1 MTLLKRTVQWLSI
14 ALTLTGLAQPFQA
27 QTPDRESVI
36 RIDVDLVQVD
46 AVVTNSKDE
55 PVTDLRIEDFSVLQD
70 GKPQEI
76 SNFSFIRTKDP
87 VPPSPAKKSGTKE
100 VLEPLAPPPPT
111 PLKREKIRRTIAIV
125 VDDLGLAMD
134 TMMRVRESIRK
145 WLDNDMQP
153 DDLVAIMR
161 TGGAVGSLQQFS
173 NDKRMLYAAVDRL
186 SYNAASRVG
195 VSSFKP
201 LAGVKEQR
209 KDSHGFA
216 LPMPEEERDL
226 QYTQFSIASI
236 QYVVNGL
243 KDLPGRKSVIL
254 FSEHLEMMFDDSTGQ
269 NQGREVPVRERMS
282 RLIDA
287 ANRSSVVIH
296 SIDPRGVAYTGFTAE
311 DNPFGSEESFAD
323 LTPTAIGQ
331 AFTQRDRQMIN
342 SQDGMAVLA
351 KQTGGL
357 FLSNR
362 NDITGALEVVANDGD
377 GYYLL
382 GYHPDS
388 KTVSEMKKGKSK
400 SHSIRVRVNRPG
412 LRVRSRSEFLTSLDL
427 TEANKIMT
435 RQQQVGKAL
444 LSPFRSEDLRIRLT
458 PLFSQT
464 KEGKPVI
471 NTLVH
476 FDVDQLEF
484 SNEQDDWLKAS
495 VELVASLYSADGQLL
510 DLEEKTWN
518 VLAKGQTFERM
529 KKSGVSFLMN
539 VPAQNPGA
547 YQMRLVVR
555 DTRNGR
561 MGSSTQ
567 FVEIPNIKDGKLA
580 LSGILLAAD
589 TSKSRAAV
597 DQEEGLI
604 ENTDHRKAA
613 AVRIFES
620 GETIAWAYQ
629 ILNAR
634 VDDDR
639 KPRLESQVRIFREG
653 QEFFTGKP
661 SAMAAEEQG
670 KSRRMIAADQMRFR
684 DLPPGNYI
692 MQVAVRDM
700 LAREKQRTAVQAIDF
715 DVEAK

>member
-1 MTLLKRTVQWLSI
+1 MSLYKRTALWLAVAMI
-14 ALTLTGLAQPFQA
+14 FTGVAQPFQV
-27 QTPDRESVI
+27 QTPDQETVI

-46 AVVTNSKDE
+46 AVVVNSKDE
-55 PVTDLRIEDFSVLQD
+55 PVTDLTAEDFIVLQD

-76 SNFSFIRTKDP
+76 THFSFVRTKDP
-87 VPPSPAKKSGTKE
+87 APSRSAIKADSKE
-100 VLEPLAPPPPT
+100 KTEQLAPPPPV
-111 PLKREKIRRTIAIV
+111 PLKKEKIRRTIALV
-125 VDDLGLAMD
+125 VDDLGLAMN
-134 TMMRVRESIRK
+134 TMMRVREAIRK

-195 VSSFKP
+195 VSSFQP
-201 LAGVKEQR
+201 LSGVKQER
-209 KDSHGFA
+209 KDVNGFA

-226 QYTQFSIASI
+226 QYTQFSLASI

-254 FSEHLEMMFDDSTGQ
+254 FSEHMEVMFDDNRGQ
-269 NQGREVPVRERMS
+269 NQGREVPTKERMR

-287 ANRSSVVIH
+287 ANRSGVVIH

-311 DNPFGSEESFAD
+311 DNPWGNEEGFAKLEPTKISETFS
-323 LTPTAIGQ
+323 
-331 AFTQRDRQMIN
+331 QRDNQLIN
-342 SQDGMAVLA
+342 SQTGMAILSQ
-351 KQTGGL
+351 QTGGL

-362 NDITGALEVVANDGD
+362 NDIGRALEAVANDGD

-382 GYHPDS
+382 GYQPDS
-388 KTVSEMKKGKSK
+388 KIVSEMKKGKPK
-400 SHSIRVRVNRPG
+400 FHNIRVRVKRPG
-412 LRVRSRSEFLTSLDL
+412 MRVRSRSEFFSSPDSKGTTDL
-427 TEANKIMT
+427 VT
-435 RQQQVGKAL
+435 RQQQVESAL
-444 LSPFRSEDLRIRLT
+444 LSPFRREDLRIRLT

-464 KEGKPVI
+464 TEGKSVI
-471 NTLVH
+471 NALVH
-476 FDVDQLEF
+476 FDTDRLEF
-484 SNEQDDWLKAS
+484 SDEPDGWLKAS

-518 VLAKGQTFERM
+518 VMAKGQTMERM
-529 KKSGVSFLMN
+529 KKNGVSFLIN
-539 VPAQNPGA
+539 VPARDPGA

-567 FVEIPNIKDGKLA
+567 FIEIPNVRDGKLA

-589 TSKSRAAV
+589 QAKSRAAV
-597 DQEEGLI
+597 DQAEGLI
-604 ENTDHRKAA
+604 ENADHQKTA

-629 ILNAR
+629 ILNAKT
-634 VDDDR
+634 DNDR
-639 KPRLESQVRIFREG
+639 KPQLKVQLRMFREG
-653 QEFFTGKP
+653 KEFFTGNP
-661 SAMAAEEQG
+661 SLMAAEEQG
-670 KSRRMIAADQMRFR
+670 KSKRMIATDQMRFKN
-684 DLPPGNYI
+684 LPPGYYVL
-692 MQVAVRDM
+692 QVAVMDM
-700 LAREKQRTAVQAIDF
+700 LAKEKQRTAVQAIDF
-715 DVEAK
+715 DVQAK